1 MNTLNERHK
10 AKVSAFKG
18 NVVDS
23 ASQYVSDGTVMIDR
37 AYIDRMRNAIDKRST
52 EFTRSRVNATAHD
65 SASSIFTAAVNEAV
79 DVPTFASPY
88 YDTVDLPVTDYGL
101 RRAPV
106 VKPLKAL
113 VLNVSRPTV
122 KAEYSVYVD
131 VNIFAFIWYVTG
143 ATNVKVTAP
152 DRPVV
157 FFKGSVPV
165 AVAMPL
171 RSPEV
176 N

>member
-52 EFTRSRVNATAHD
+52 EFTRSRVNVNASHD
-65 SASSIFTAAVNEAV
+65 SASSIFTSAVNEAV
-79 DVPTFASPY
+79 DVPTFASPSF
-88 YDTVDLPVTDYGL
+88 DTVDLPVTVYGP
-101 RRAPV
+101 RAPV

-152 DRPVV
+152 DRPQICKV
-157 FFKGSVPV
+157 FDG
-165 AVAMPL
+165 L
-171 RSPEV
+171 